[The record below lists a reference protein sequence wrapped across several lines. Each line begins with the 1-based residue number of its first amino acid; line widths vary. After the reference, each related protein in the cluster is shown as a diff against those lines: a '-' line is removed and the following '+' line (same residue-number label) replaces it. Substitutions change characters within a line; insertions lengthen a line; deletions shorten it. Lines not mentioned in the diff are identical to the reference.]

1 MSTNQSVAVVVPAS
15 GRQWWARILRSR
27 GFALVPV
34 LVLLVIIG
42 SLLNSVFLSPANI
55 MNILQQSA
63 VLAIVVVAEAM
74 VLIVGRFDL
83 SLESIVG
90 FAPAIAALV
99 VVSTTTG
106 GNGMGLPPLVGLLI
120 LFLVGGFVGFLNGFF
135 VVRLGLNAFM
145 VTLAMLIILRGLLL
159 GTTNGATLFGLPPEF
174 TFLGTGRIYGVPIS
188 ILVAIVV
195 AVAVGLIL
203 RYHRFGR
210 AMYAIGGNI
219 DAARAAGVRVE
230 RTIWI
235 VFIVAGLLSALAGL
249 LLVGRI
255 ASVTA
260 NMGQNLIF
268 TVMAAAVV
276 GGVALTGGVG
286 GVFGAMTGVL
296 LLGVTQNILTL
307 SAVSSFWIDAVF
319 GAIILAALALGRL
332 TSRREGN

>member
-1 MSTNQSVAVVVPAS
+1 MTVQATTAGTDPARRS
-15 GRQWWARILRSR
+15 RWKRILLSR
-27 GFALVPV
+27 EAALVPV
-34 LVLLVIIG
+34 LILLVIVG
-42 SLLNSVFLSPANI
+42 SLLNSVFLTPANI
-55 MNILQQSA
+55 LNVLQQSA

-99 VVSTTTG
+99 TVTAATG
-106 GNGMGLPPLVGLLI
+106 GLGLGLPPIVGLI
-120 LFLVGGFVGFLNGFF
+120 MLFAVGGLVGFLNGFF
-135 VVRLGLNAFM
+135 VVKLRLNAFM

-159 GTTNGATLFGLPPEF
+159 GATNGATIFGLPPEF
-174 TFLGTGRIYGVPIS
+174 TYLGAGRIAGIPVS

-195 AVAVGLIL
+195 AVVVGLVL

-219 DAARAAGVRVE
+219 NAARAAGVRVE
-230 RTIWI
+230 RTIWT
-235 VFIVAGLLSALAGL
+235 VFIIAGLLSALAGL

-286 GVFGAMTGVL
+286 GIFGAMTGVL

-319 GAIILAALALGRL
+319 GAIILAALALGRF
-332 TSRREGN
+332 TGRQEPN